1 MKLDE
6 NGCLTEIDWKATRR
20 AALALKAYIDAA
32 PSGEAAKY
40 EYHKRVMP
48 LVEATLDGSVQ
59 IPYRGDKPYSY
70 RYIMEGLYPEL
81 PGQFE
86 GLFLKFL
93 HKIQAYP
100 SQFSLSTHESGEYIS
115 QKYRVE
121 KDGESYE
128 MCWFED

>member
-32 PSGEAAKY
+32 PSGEALKH

-48 LVEATLDGSVQ
+48 LVEATPDGSIQ
-59 IPYRGDKPYSY
+59 IPYRGDEPYSY

-81 PGQFE
+81 VPEFSKRCS
-86 GLFLKFL
+86 LFLCM
-93 HKIQAYP
+93 IEGYP
-100 SQFSLSTHESGEYIS
+100 SQFSLSKHESGEYIS
-115 QKYRVE
+115 LKYRVE
-121 KDGESYE
+121 KDGELYE
-128 MCWFED
+128 WCWFED